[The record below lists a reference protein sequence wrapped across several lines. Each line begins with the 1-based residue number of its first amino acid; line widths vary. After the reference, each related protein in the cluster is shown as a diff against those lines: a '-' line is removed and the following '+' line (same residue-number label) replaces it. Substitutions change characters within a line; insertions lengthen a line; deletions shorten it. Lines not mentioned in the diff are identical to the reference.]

1 MEMKAS
7 RRGIFPCSPYATPIL
22 NGGFSS
28 GGVEGDQ
35 TPAALMTT
43 KMRRDKEG
51 QRAVGMS

>member
-1 MEMKAS
+1 MKAS
-7 RRGIFPCSPYATPIL
+7 QSWIFPCCLYATPIL

-35 TPAALMTT
+35 TPVALMTT